1 MHMKH
6 QSCDPCR
13 LRARAQR
20 GAPARHLHARCA
32 ESWDHCARALGLAAA
47 TVALA
52 LLLLPAPASAA
63 EPTSSPRLHLNW
75 DDGWRFHLGDPAGA
89 DATSFDDTRWEPV
102 LLPHDWAI
110 LGPISKDNPGIGRMG
125 YYGGGVGWYRKSFT
139 LPAGAEGK
147 RVRVTF
153 DGVYMNADVWING
166 HALGRRP
173 YGYVSFDHDLT
184 PWLHGDGRP
193 NVIAVR
199 VDNSVQPSSRWYTGC
214 GIYRHVWLTATADV
228 HVAPDGVF
236 VTTPTVTG
244 DRATVRVEAS
254 VANAGRDTAAITVA
268 HTIRRDGRVVAQ
280 LPPQSQPIRAGA
292 TARFDQSVDL
302 PRPAL
307 WSPDSP
313 ALYSV
318 ETSVSAAGRI
328 VDSLATRFGVR
339 RLEFTADQGFSL
351 NGRNLK
357 LKGVCLH
364 HDAGPVGAAVPEDV
378 LRRRLLLLQ
387 AAGCNAIRTGH
398 APMAPEFYDLC
409 DELGLLVMA
418 ETLDEWRVAKRD
430 MQAAGYNTLFAGWA
444 VRDVEDAV
452 RRDRN
457 HPSIFMW
464 SVGNEVREISTA
476 EAVADARGLVE
487 AVHRLDPSRPVTSG
501 TSFMAEAN
509 RSGFADAFDVAGY
522 NDGGGGVFLYDE
534 DRLKYPGRKFIGTEH
549 PHTGH
554 TRGVYHTTTRMREAV
569 PGHSPGPDLAPQEVF
584 PETKELVPDRPVTR
598 SSYDN
603 DSIYLNSRD
612 SWRLTASRPYV
623 MGEFRWT
630 GIDYLGE
637 SRWPARAT
645 PSGLLDLAGF
655 PKDQYYLYQSF
666 WTKRPM
672 VHLLPHWTH
681 PGKEGVAIPVVAY
694 SNAEEVELFQ
704 DGRSLGRQP
713 MTLDWQIVWQVP
725 YRPGVLR
732 AVAYRDGRVVAE
744 TTQRTAGP
752 ARRLQLEVDRAT
764 LTANRR
770 DAVHATVSVVDEHG
784 VLVPAA
790 ANRITFSVRGPLR
803 LLGTENGN
811 VLDHTPA
818 PAAARDAFMGL
829 CLAIYQ
835 ATDQTGPV
843 EVTVSAEGLEPA
855 TVRLNAQ
862 PLHP

>member
-1 MHMKH
+1 MKLSSRETPSHYPH
-6 QSCDPCR
+6 QRC
-13 LRARAQR
+13 R
-20 GAPARHLHARCA
+20 GAH
-32 ESWDHCARALGLAAA
+32 ALGFAIAA
-47 TVALA
+47 VVLV
-52 LLLLPAPASAA
+52 LLLAPEPAGAA
-63 EPTSSPRLHLNW
+63 EPRSAPRLHLNW
-75 DDGWRFHLGDPAGA
+75 DEGWRFHRGDPAGA
-89 DATSFDDTRWEPV
+89 DAVRFDDTRWESV

-110 LGPISKDNPGIGRMG
+110 LGPIAQDNPGIGRMG
-125 YYGGGVGWYRKSFT
+125 FYGGGVGWYRKSFA
-139 LPAGAEGK
+139 LPPGAEGK

-166 HALGRRP
+166 QALGRRP
-173 YGYVSFDHDLT
+173 YGYVSFGHDLT
-184 PWLHGDGRP
+184 PYLHNDGRP

-199 VDNSVQPSSRWYTGC
+199 VDNSAQPSSRWYTGC
-214 GIYRHVWLTATADV
+214 GIYRHVWLTATADT
-228 HVAPDGVF
+228 HIAPDGVF
-236 VTTPTVTG
+236 VTTPAVAE
-244 DRATVRVEAS
+244 DRATVRVETT
-254 VANAGRDTAAITVA
+254 VANAGGDSAGITVA
-268 HTIRRDGRVVAQ
+268 HTIRRDGHVVAQ
-280 LPPQSQPIRAGA
+280 LPPQSLPVPAGEA
-292 TARFDQSVDL
+292 ARFEQSVDL
-302 PRPAL
+302 PQPAL
-307 WSPDSP
+307 WSPDAP
-313 ALYSV
+313 ALYTV

-328 VDSLATRFGVR
+328 VDGLETTFGIR
-339 RLEFTADQGFSL
+339 RLEFTADRGFFL

-378 LRRRLLLLQ
+378 LRRRLRLLREG
-387 AAGCNAIRTGH
+387 GCNAIRTGH
-398 APMAPEFYDLC
+398 APMAPEFYALC

-430 MQAAGYNTLFAGWA
+430 MTAAGYNTLFADWA

-464 SVGNEVREISTA
+464 SVGNEVRENGTA
-476 EAVADARGLVE
+476 EGAADARRLVE

-501 TSFMAEAN
+501 TSFMAVAN
-509 RSGFADAFDVAGY
+509 RSGFANAFDVAGY
-522 NDGGGGVFLYDE
+522 NDGGGGVFLYSE
-534 DRLKYPGRKFIGTEH
+534 DRLKFPGRMFIGTEH

-554 TRGVYHTTTRMREAV
+554 TRGVYHTTTRMREKV
-569 PGHSPGPDLAPQEVF
+569 PGHPPVPNLAPQEVF
-584 PETKELVPDRPVTR
+584 PETQEVVPDRPVVR

-603 DSIYLNSRD
+603 DSVYLNSRD
-612 SWRLTASRPYV
+612 SWRLTASLPYV

-655 PKDQYYLYQSF
+655 PKDQYYLYQSL

-713 MTLDWQIVWQVP
+713 MTLDWQIVWMVP
-725 YRPGVLR
+725 FRPGILR
-732 AVAYRDGRVVAE
+732 AVAYRDGQPVAE

-752 ARRLQLEVDRAT
+752 ARRLRLDLDRT
-764 LTANRR
+764 TVSANRR
-770 DAVHATVSVVDEHG
+770 DAVHATVTVVDADG
-784 VLVPAA
+784 VPVPGA

-818 PAAARDAFMGL
+818 PSAARDAFMGL
-829 CLAIYQ
+829 CLGIYQ
-835 ATDQTGPV
+835 ATDQAGPV
-843 EVTVSAEGLEPA
+843 EITVSADGLEPA
-855 TVRLNAQ
+855 RARLESK
-862 PLHP
+862 P

>member
-1 MHMKH
+1 MKLSSRETPSHYPH
-6 QSCDPCR
+6 QRC
-13 LRARAQR
+13 R
-20 GAPARHLHARCA
+20 GAH
-32 ESWDHCARALGLAAA
+32 ALGFAIAA
-47 TVALA
+47 VVLV
-52 LLLLPAPASAA
+52 LLLAPEPAGAA
-63 EPTSSPRLHLNW
+63 EPRSAPRLHLNW
-75 DDGWRFHLGDPAGA
+75 DEGWRFHRGDPAGA
-89 DATSFDDTRWEPV
+89 DAVRFDDTRWESV

-110 LGPISKDNPGIGRMG
+110 LGPIAQDNPGIGRMG
-125 YYGGGVGWYRKSFT
+125 FYGGGVGWYRKSFA
-139 LPAGAEGK
+139 LPPGAEGK

-166 HALGRRP
+166 QALGRRP
-173 YGYVSFDHDLT
+173 YGYVSFGHDLT
-184 PWLHGDGRP
+184 PYLHNDGRP

-199 VDNSVQPSSRWYTGC
+199 VDNSAQPSSRWYTGC
-214 GIYRHVWLTATADV
+214 GIYRHVWLTATADT
-228 HVAPDGVF
+228 HIAPDGVF
-236 VTTPTVTG
+236 VTTPAVAE
-244 DRATVRVEAS
+244 DRATVRVETT
-254 VANAGRDTAAITVA
+254 VANAGGDSAGITVA
-268 HTIRRDGRVVAQ
+268 HTIRRDGHVVAQ
-280 LPPQSQPIRAGA
+280 LPPQSLPVPAGE
-292 TARFDQSVDL
+292 TARFGQSVDL
-302 PRPAL
+302 PQPAL
-307 WSPDSP
+307 WSPDAP
-313 ALYSV
+313 ALYTV

-328 VDSLATRFGVR
+328 VDGLETTFGIR
-339 RLEFTADQGFSL
+339 RLEFTADRGFFL

-378 LRRRLLLLQ
+378 LRRRLRLLREG
-387 AAGCNAIRTGH
+387 GCNAIRTGH
-398 APMAPEFYDLC
+398 APMAPEFYALC

-430 MQAAGYNTLFAGWA
+430 MTAAGYNTLFADWA

-464 SVGNEVREISTA
+464 SVGNEVRENGTA
-476 EAVADARGLVE
+476 EGAADARRLVE

-501 TSFMAEAN
+501 TSFMAVAN
-509 RSGFADAFDVAGY
+509 RSGFANAFDVAGY
-522 NDGGGGVFLYDE
+522 NDGGGGVFLYSE
-534 DRLKYPGRKFIGTEH
+534 DRLKFPGRMFIGTEH

-554 TRGVYHTTTRMREAV
+554 TRGVYHTTTRMREKV
-569 PGHSPGPDLAPQEVF
+569 PGHPPVPNLAPQEVF
-584 PETKELVPDRPVTR
+584 PETQEVVPDRPVVR

-603 DSIYLNSRD
+603 DSVYLNSRD
-612 SWRLTASRPYV
+612 SWRLTASLPYV

-655 PKDQYYLYQSF
+655 PKDQYYLYQSL

-713 MTLDWQIVWQVP
+713 MTLDWQIVWMVP
-725 YRPGVLR
+725 FRPGILR
-732 AVAYRDGRVVAE
+732 AVAYRDGQPVAE

-752 ARRLQLEVDRAT
+752 ARRLRLDLDRT
-764 LTANRR
+764 TVSANRR
-770 DAVHATVSVVDEHG
+770 DAVHATVTVVDADG
-784 VLVPAA
+784 VPVPGA

-818 PAAARDAFMGL
+818 PSAARDAFMGL
-829 CLAIYQ
+829 CLGIYQ
-835 ATDQTGPV
+835 ATDQAGPV
-843 EVTVSAEGLEPA
+843 EITVSADGLEPA
-855 TVRLNAQ
+855 RARLESK
-862 PLHP
+862 P